1 VTRDLIFGGVSV
13 LFRDNRCL
21 TEHPEY
27 DHFWL
32 AITER
37 EEARYAALFA
47 FEQGLKARGFRLV
60 AGVDEAGR
68 GPLAGPVAAAAVI
81 LPEGADLPGLND
93 SKVVSAPRRAV
104 LAEAI
109 RAVAVTWSVGLASV
123 AEIDTLNIRR
133 ASFLAMRRALA
144 GLRPKPDHVI
154 VDGSIIPELFLP
166 QTGVV
171 HGDALVAAVAAA
183 SIIAKVTRD
192 KLMDEL
198 DAVFPHYGFC
208 RNKGYPTPEHLEA
221 LQKYGPSPFH
231 RRSFAPVKHLLEG
244 RGSF

>member
-1 VTRDLIFGGVSV
+1 MV
-13 LFRDNRCL
+13 LFLDNRCL
-21 TEHPEY
+21 TGQPGY
-27 DHFWL
+27 DPLWL
-32 AITER
+32 AKTER
-37 EEARYAALFA
+37 EQARYTALFA
-47 FEQGLKARGFRLV
+47 FEQELKVRGFRLV

-93 SKVVSAPRRAV
+93 SKVVSAPRRAL

-109 RAVAVTWSVGLASV
+109 RAVAVAWSVGLASV

-154 VDGSIIPELFLP
+154 VDGSVIPEFYLP

-171 HGDALVAAVAAA
+171 RGDALVAAVAAA

-192 KLMDEL
+192 QLMDQL
-198 DAVFPHYGFC
+198 DTVFPSYGFC

-231 RRSFAPVKHLLEG
+231 RRSFTPVKHLLED
-244 RGSF
+244 RGNF